1 MDKDVTINVETL
13 NVVQQAL
20 RGLGL
25 SIAAAARADLV
36 QCATL
41 LQAHATGVP
50 DLHPLA
56 RAMLLDL
63 AEGFDTLGRAA
74 RGRTDDA

>member
-1 MDKDVTINVETL
+1 METSAAINAETL

-20 RGLGL
+20 RGLAL

-41 LQAHATGVP
+41 L
-50 DLHPLA
+50 
-56 RAMLLDL
+56 LDL

-74 RGRTDDA
+74 RARIDDA